1 MLRIAIIAGVAAL
14 SAVGVA
20 QAVVSFEAAQGAARA
35 ETAMAAR
42 VEPEPARP
50 AARGR
55 ASIAKAKDGHYWADA
70 KVNDTRIRF
79 LVDTGA
85 SAVALTAADASRLG
99 FRPSGLAYDYK
110 VMTASGE
117 ARAARI
123 NLDSVSIDGARL
135 TDVDALVI
143 DKGLETSL
151 LGMSYL
157 GRLSR
162 WEATPDAIIL
172 RP

>member
-1 MLRIAIIAGVAAL
+1 MLRFAIIAGVAAV

-20 QAVVSFEAAQGAARA
+20 QAVVSFEAAHVAARA

-42 VEPEPARP
+42 IEPEPARP
-50 AARGR
+50 ASSR
-55 ASIAKAKDGHYWADA
+55 ASIVKAKDGHYWADA
-70 KVNDTRIRF
+70 KVNSTHVRF

-85 SAVALTAADASRLG
+85 SAVALTAADANRLG
-99 FRPSGLAYDYK
+99 FRASSLSYDYR
-110 VMTASGE
+110 VMTANGE
-117 ARAARI
+117 ARAAKI
-123 NLDSVSIDGARL
+123 NLDSVSIAGTRL

-143 DKGLETSL
+143 DKGLDTSL

-162 WEATPDAIIL
+162 WEATPEAIIL